1 MKFVIA
7 ITGASG
13 ALYAKRLIDCL
24 IEQKAE
30 IEIVFSSHAKEVA
43 AVEAVQYDFPESI
56 PVYGDRSMQKPFVSG
71 SAKYEAMV
79 VIPCSMG
86 TIGRIAHGYSDSAI
100 TRAADVFL
108 KEKRPLLLVPRET
121 PWNLIQARNV
131 VTVMEAGATVIPACP
146 SFYGNP
152 QTVVEVV
159 DTIVARV
166 LDHLKV
172 PHQLVKRWKQEEPRE

>member
-1 MKFVIA
+1 MKVVVA

-13 ALYAKRLIDCL
+13 ALYAQRLIACL
-24 IEQKAE
+24 IEAKVE
-30 IEIVFSSHAKEVA
+30 IDVVLSMHAKEVA
-43 AVEAVQYDFPESI
+43 GVEKVSYDFPKSI
-56 PVYGDRSMQKPFVSG
+56 KVYGDRSMQKPFVSG
-71 SAKYEAMV
+71 SAQYDAMV

-86 TIGRIAHGYSDSAI
+86 TVGRIAHGYSDSAI

-108 KEKRPLLLVPRET
+108 KEKRPLILVPRET
-121 PWNLIQARNV
+121 PWNLIQARNIV
-131 VTVMEAGATVIPACP
+131 SVMEAGATVIPASP

-152 QTVVEVV
+152 TTVVALV

-172 PHQLVKRWKQEEPRE
+172 RHQLVKRWKQVESPE